1 MRTKFIPLLAI
12 SLGAAS
18 PEAVLAQV
26 ASPAAVSENALR
38 VFFDCSSFLC
48 DFDFF
53 RREIE
58 WVDYMRD
65 RQDADVH
72 VLVTTQ
78 PTGGGGTEFA
88 LRFIGQRRFAG
99 RDNTLR
105 YTSRQTDT
113 EDQVRRGLLRVL
125 KAGLVPYAVETPAGE
140 RLQIGYA
147 AGEATTPGTASP
159 VHDPWNYWT
168 FSVGVNGFFNGEQT
182 YSSTNLNGSASANR
196 TTEAF
201 KISLGVNNRYSE
213 QSFELQDGRT
223 ISNIQRNYGA
233 RALAVRSL
241 GPNWSAGGRMS
252 ANSSTFLNQA
262 LAVRVAPAIEFN
274 VFPYA
279 ESSERQL
286 TFLYSAGANHFDYEE
301 KTIFGETEETRFDQS
316 LTVSYDVKQPWGS
329 INTSAEAAHFLHDLS
344 KNRLELG
351 GGINLRLIK
360 GLQFRISGHAARVR
374 DQLYLPAGDLPIEEV
389 LLRQRQLETAYR
401 YFGSV
406 GLSYTFGSIFNNVV
420 NPRFGNTGGGGSCF
434 CF

>member
-1 MRTKFIPLLAI
+1 MRTKLTLLLAI
-12 SLGAAS
+12 FAGTAS
-18 PEAVLAQV
+18 PGALRAQGP
-26 ASPAAVSENALR
+26 SPAAVSESALR
-38 VFFDCSSFLC
+38 VYFDCSSSLC

-53 RREIE
+53 RREID

-72 VLVTTQ
+72 VLVTTR
-78 PTGGGGTEFA
+78 PTGGGGTEFT

-99 RDNTLR
+99 RDNALR
-105 YTSRQTDT
+105 HTSRQADS
-113 EDQVRRGLLRVL
+113 EDRVRRGLLRVL

-140 RLQIGYA
+140 RLQIGLA
-147 AGEATTPGTASP
+147 PGEAETPTAATPGR
-159 VHDPWNYWT
+159 DRWNYWT
-168 FSVGVNGFFNGEQT
+168 FSVGANGFFNGEQT
-182 YSSTNLNGSASANR
+182 YSSTNLSGSASANR
-196 TTEAF
+196 TTEAL
-201 KISLGVNNRYSE
+201 KISLGVNNRYGE

-233 RALAVRSL
+233 RALVVRSL
-241 GPNWSAGGRMS
+241 GPNWSAGGRVS

-286 TFLYSAGANHFDYEE
+286 TFLYSVGANHFDYEE
-301 KTIFGETEETRFDQS
+301 ETIFGETEETRFDQS

-329 INTSAEAAHFLHDLS
+329 INTSAEVAHFLHDPS
-344 KNRLELG
+344 KNRVELG
-351 GGINLRLIK
+351 GGINLRLVK

-401 YFGSV
+401 YFGSI
-406 GLSYTFGSIFNNVV
+406 GLSYTFGSIYNNVV
-420 NPRFGNTGGGGSCF
+420 NPRFGGTGGGGSCF